1 MKAEKKEIL
10 EKEMAYKQVLEKNKK
25 MNRINLG
32 ILALGLLLTALGIEI
47 GRYILW
53 AGIFVFFVTA
63 VSSIIASKSRRRL
76 K

>member
-1 MKAEKKEIL
+1 MKAEKRENL
-10 EKEMAYKQVLEKNKK
+10 EKERAYKQVLEKNKK
-25 MNRINLG
+25 INRINLG
-32 ILALGLLLTALGIEI
+32 ILALGLLLTFLGIEI

-63 VSSIIASKSRRRL
+63 ISNIIASKSMRRR

>member
-1 MKAEKKEIL
+1 LKAEKKEIL

-53 AGIFVFFVTA
+53 AGIFVFFVIA
-63 VSSIIASKSRRRL
+63 ISNIIASKSRRRL

>member
-10 EKEMAYKQVLEKNKK
+10 EKEIAYKQVLEKNKK
-25 MNRINLG
+25 MNKINLG
-32 ILALGLLLTALGIEI
+32 ILAFGLLLTVLGIEI

-53 AGIFVFFVTA
+53 AGIFVFFVIA
-63 VSSIIASKSRRRL
+63 ISNIIASKSRRRL